1 MDGRADDALVFLD
14 QALGLDP
21 ENAFALG
28 TKGQICVAQ
37 GRFDEAEDLLLRAR
51 GLTRDVGLHRA
62 R

>member
-1 MDGRADDALVFLD
+1 MDGRADDALILD

-21 ENAFALG
+21 ENAFARDQ
-28 TKGQICVAQ
+28 GQICVAQ